1 MEYPH
6 VIGNTKPIKKI
17 VGSKQKGERPDE
29 LLNYSVLLVL
39 TNIFI
44 YVPWGKGRAEVGQT

>member
-44 YVPWGKGRAEVGQT
+44 YVPWGKGRAEDGQT